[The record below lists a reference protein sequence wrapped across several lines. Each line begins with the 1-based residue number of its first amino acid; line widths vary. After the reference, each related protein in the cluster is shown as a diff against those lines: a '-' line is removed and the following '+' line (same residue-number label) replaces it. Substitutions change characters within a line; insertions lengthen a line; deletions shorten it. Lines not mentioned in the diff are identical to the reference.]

1 MSLAVRNIFRKTNI
15 SYPIGVKLMTP
26 TNLLT
31 LNDESS
37 FSLWL
42 TRVTNLKKE
51 SLHNLVYDLDNALI
65 IQKTLQNFKNCTT
78 LELFRN
84 LSQILNTENF
94 SQVVSEFNPEI

>member
-1 MSLAVRNIFRKTNI
+1 
-15 SYPIGVKLMTP
+15 MTP

-42 TRVTNLKKE
+42 TRVTNLKKQ

-65 IQKTLQNFKNCTT
+65 IQKILQSFKNCTT

>member
-1 MSLAVRNIFRKTNI
+1 M
-15 SYPIGVKLMTP
+15 GVKLMTP

-42 TRVTNLKKE
+42 TRVTNLTKE
-51 SLHNLVYDLDNALI
+51 SLHNLAYDLDNALI
-65 IQKTLQNFKNCTT
+65 IQKTLQSFKNCTT

-84 LSQILNTENF
+84 VSQILNTENF

>member
-1 MSLAVRNIFRKTNI
+1 
-15 SYPIGVKLMTP
+15 MTP

-65 IQKTLQNFKNCTT
+65 IQKTLQSFKNCTT